1 MKAPSLERL
10 RPAPE
15 GRAALS
21 NIFLVWGA
29 VAGGAAWLTSILAI
43 FLYPIGLLAIA
54 YGLLLRPTRTALGD
68 LARPRRRPLGRPLRP
83 HPVPPRR
90 SLMRERC

>member
-15 GRAALS
+15 GRSSLS

-54 YGLLLRPTRTALGD
+54 YGLILRPTRRRLAATLLALAVAHWIA
-68 LARPRRRPLGRPLRP
+68 LYALIQILRGA
-83 HPVPPRR
+83 
-90 SLMRERC
+90 S

>member
-15 GRAALS
+15 GRPSLS

-54 YGLLLRPTRTALGD
+54 YGLILRPTRRRLLATLLALAVAHWIA
-68 LARPRRRPLGRPLRP
+68 LYALIQILRGAP
-83 HPVPPRR
+83 
-90 SLMRERC
+90 